1 MENSKNH
8 AMLGICVFACGAA
21 WGLSGC
27 ASVAVWS
34 APKKAPSAVSSPQ
47 ARQANQEFWQ
57 ALHGGHY
64 EDIDRVLEQLTA
76 AYLANPG
83 DGETAAHIGFSHTWR
98 VSERARLASPRASI
112 TDDLV
117 LSRKYFAEAPQ
128 LVPGDLRYQGFLAGM
143 ELSEGAVHQ
152 DEKLKRRGYF
162 DLMDAK
168 DAWPEFN
175 LFTAG
180 YVLSSLPYTD
190 DKYHDA
196 LEYQWQTLDR
206 CVAERVDRKTAAYAR
221 YMSLETLSGSKR
233 VCWNSWI
240 APHNFE
246 GFFLNMGDMLVKAGD
261 PETARHVY
269 ADAKLSKTYASW
281 PYREVLEARITQAA
295 DNVDVFR
302 KPAAPGETQR
312 AMMGQTAFAC
322 MACHQER

>member
-1 MENSKNH
+1 MFISINKMISMSY
-8 AMLGICVFACGAA
+8 AVAGAA
-21 WGLSGC
+21 SLALSGC

-34 APKKAPSAVSSPQ
+34 APQKQPAAASTPA

-64 EDIDRVLEQLTA
+64 EDIGRVLEHLTA
-76 AYLANPG
+76 AYLANPN
-83 DGETAAHIGFSHTWR
+83 DGVTAAHIGFSHTWR
-98 VSERARLASPRASI
+98 LSERARLGSPPATI

-117 LSRKYFAEAPQ
+117 LAHKYFSEATT
-128 LVPGDLRYQGFLAGM
+128 LVPKDARFQGFLAGM
-143 ELSEGAVHQ
+143 ELSEGALHQ

-162 DLMDAK
+162 DLLDAK

-180 YVLSSLPYTD
+180 YVLSSLPYSD
-190 DKYHDA
+190 EKYHDA
-196 LEYQWQTLDR
+196 LEYQWETLDR
-206 CVAERVDRKTAAYAR
+206 CVGQPVDRKTAAYAG
-221 YMSLETLSGSKR
+221 YMGLETPSGSKR

-269 ADAKLSKTYASW
+269 ADAKLSKTYATW
-281 PYREVLEARITQAA
+281 PYRDVLEVRITQAA
-295 DNVDVFR
+295 DNVALFR
-302 KPAAPGETQR
+302 KHAPAGEATR
-312 AMMGQTAFAC
+312 AMMGETAFAC

>member
-1 MENSKNH
+1 
-8 AMLGICVFACGAA
+8 MLKPKTLALSISCVAA
-21 WGLSGC
+21 AVLCSGGC

-34 APKKAPSAVSSPQ
+34 APEKEPLAATSEQ
-47 ARQANQEFWQ
+47 ARQANVQFWN

-64 EDIDRVLEQLTA
+64 DEIERVLEQLTA
-76 AYLANPG
+76 AYLANPR
-83 DGETAAHIGFSHTWR
+83 DGQTAAHIGFLHTWR
-98 VSERARLASPRASI
+98 VSEHARLASPRATI

-117 LSRKYFAEAPQ
+117 LARTYFAEATL
-128 LVPGDLRYQGFLAGM
+128 LVPGDARFQGFLAGM

-152 DEKLKRRGYF
+152 DEKLQRQGYF
-162 DLMDAK
+162 KLLDAK

-180 YVLSSLPYTD
+180 YVLSSLPHTD

-196 LEYQWQTLDR
+196 LEYQWETLDR
-206 CVAERVDRKTAAYAR
+206 CVGEPVDRRTGAYAR

-246 GFFLNMGDMLVKAGD
+246 GFFLNMGDMLVKSGE
-261 PETARHVY
+261 PETARRIY
-269 ADAKLSKTYASW
+269 ANAKLSKTYVSW
-281 PYREVLEARITQAA
+281 PYRNVLEDRIQQAT
-295 DNVDVFR
+295 DNVAAFR
-302 KPAAPGETQR
+302 KPPLAGEMTR
-312 AMMGQTAFAC
+312 TIMGQTAFAC